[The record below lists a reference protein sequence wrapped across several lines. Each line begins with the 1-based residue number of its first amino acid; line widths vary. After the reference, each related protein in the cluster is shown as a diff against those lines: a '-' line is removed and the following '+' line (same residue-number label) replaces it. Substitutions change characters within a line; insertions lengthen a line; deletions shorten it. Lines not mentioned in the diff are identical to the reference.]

1 MQRYRRKSP
10 SKRRR
15 RSPSRRRKSPSKR
28 RRSMSSQWIT
38 RPGKLGGPGFLSKSS
53 SEQYRLLDKCVREY
67 GYRSCL
73 GSVMVLQRSRAIN
86 SSYGAKLNN
95 LKNYLKRKYGG
106 Y

>member
-10 SKRRR
+10 SRRRR
-15 RSPSRRRKSPSKR
+15 RSPSRRRYPSR
-28 RRSMSSQWIT
+28 RRKSSQWII

-53 SEQYRLLDKCVREY
+53 SEQHRLLDKCVREY

-73 GSVMVLQRSRAIN
+73 GSIMVLQRSRAIN
-86 SSYGAKLNN
+86 SAHGAKLNS
-95 LKNYLKRKYGG
+95 LKNYLKRNYG